1 MFGLWDNLIRILKK
15 TQKLKLKKKNFSFP
29 YLNNVLYILA
39 QYSSKNIARTY

>member
-15 TQKLKLKKKNFSFP
+15 TQKLKKKSFSFP